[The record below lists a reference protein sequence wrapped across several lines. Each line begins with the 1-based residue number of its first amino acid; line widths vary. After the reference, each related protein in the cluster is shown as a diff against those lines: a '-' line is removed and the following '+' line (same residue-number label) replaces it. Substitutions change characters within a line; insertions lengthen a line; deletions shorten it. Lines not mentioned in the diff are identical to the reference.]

1 MRSEPEGAQTI
12 ANCGVLCLCVVRACV
27 MLTFGIELLLQLLG
41 LGGENGG
48 GPLTLSSVD
57 HGSPL
62 GLKGAD
68 ASSAL

>member
-1 MRSEPEGAQTI
+1 M
-12 ANCGVLCLCVVRACV
+12 CVVS
-27 MLTFGIELLLQLLG
+27 LTFGIELLLQLLG

-62 GLKGAD
+62 SLKGAN
-68 ASSAL
+68 ASSALWAIRPAG